1 MMPPLSTLNSM
12 RPPLTSLM
20 TRSRSKVMVPDLGLG
35 IRPRRPRMR
44 PSLPTL
50 PIMSGV
56 ARATSNSSQPA
67 SMRLARSS
75 PPTSSAPAEGLLAL
89 VALGE
94 DDHADRLAGAVRQDD
109 GAAHHLVGVARV
121 DAEADVGLDRRVEL
135 DRGGLL
141 QEGHGRIGS

>member
-1 MMPPLSTLNSM
+1 
-12 RPPLTSLM
+12 
-20 TRSRSKVMVPDLGLG
+20 MVPDLGFG

-44 PSLPTL
+44 PSLPTM

-67 SMRLARSS
+67 SMRLTRSS
-75 PPTSSAPAEGLLAL
+75 PPTSSAPALERLLGL

-94 DDHADRLAGAVRQDD
+94 DDDPDGLADAMRQHDR
-109 GAAHHLVGVARV
+109 AAHHLVRVAGI

-135 DRGGLL
+135 DRGVS
-141 QEGHGRIGS
+141 RSRPIASSGS